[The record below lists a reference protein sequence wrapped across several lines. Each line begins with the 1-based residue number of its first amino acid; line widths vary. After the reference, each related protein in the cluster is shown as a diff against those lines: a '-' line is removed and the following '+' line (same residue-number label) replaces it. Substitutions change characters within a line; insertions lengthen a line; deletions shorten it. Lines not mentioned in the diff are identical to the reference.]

1 MKKKK
6 KKVFIVTK
14 EEHVDMLPGT
24 HAAFILFYLEP
35 FL

>member
-1 MKKKK
+1 MHAKKR
-6 KKVFIVTK
+6 KVFIVTK
-14 EEHVDMLPGT
+14 EELVDMLPGT

>member
-24 HAAFILFYLEP
+24 HAAFMDVW
-35 FL
+35 